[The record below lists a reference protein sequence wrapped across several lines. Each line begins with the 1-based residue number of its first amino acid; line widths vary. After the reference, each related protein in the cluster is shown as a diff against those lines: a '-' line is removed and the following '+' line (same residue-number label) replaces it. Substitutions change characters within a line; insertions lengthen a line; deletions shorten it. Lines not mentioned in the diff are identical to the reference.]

1 MYLKHAASRGR
12 WGASL
17 TNENRHNKA
26 GETNRKGKGAGGGGG
41 GERKGARW
49 AAICSFSWTDERR
62 APRTIQRNQEA
73 LLAWTR
79 CVLLYQSLSTT
90 SRCHRPDRGSTREP
104 PGINQGTA
112 RDQPGTR
119 TPKWFQP
126 AAQCLSA
133 EVRRAYFFL
142 FTCYCIA
149 FVIVSCGK
157 NISLMKI
164 PNYSEQIWTF
174 KYKASCLTL

>member
-157 NISLMKI
+157 NI
-164 PNYSEQIWTF
+164 
-174 KYKASCLTL
+174 